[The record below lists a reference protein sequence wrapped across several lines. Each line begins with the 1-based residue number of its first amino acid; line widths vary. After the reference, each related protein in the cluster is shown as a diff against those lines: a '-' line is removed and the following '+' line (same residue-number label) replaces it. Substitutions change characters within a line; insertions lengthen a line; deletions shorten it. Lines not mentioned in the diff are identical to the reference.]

1 MLCTV
6 LGGKQDAMIGLKNR
20 HPVLL
25 KSTLVWYQM
34 LEADRTDTIGKIAIN
49 PT

>member
-1 MLCTV
+1 MAKKIIDIL
-6 LGGKQDAMIGLKNR
+6 
-20 HPVLL
+20 VLL
-25 KSTLVWYQM
+25 KSTLVWYQI